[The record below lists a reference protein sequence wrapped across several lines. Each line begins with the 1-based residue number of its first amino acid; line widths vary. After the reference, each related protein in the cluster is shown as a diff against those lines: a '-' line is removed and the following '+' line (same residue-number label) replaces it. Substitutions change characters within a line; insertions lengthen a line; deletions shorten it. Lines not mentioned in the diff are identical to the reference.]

1 MFNHRPFEEEFRKFL
16 QQRHA
21 RFIDQTRS
29 YHDADFAL
37 MLSDGARFAL
47 EVKEKR
53 QAYVKS
59 VWPANTPEPHMFIL
73 DELTVR
79 KCLGFAPRAGVAIKD
94 VIGERYVFFSVID
107 LALMPRVRVN
117 RRIERN
123 QPDLKGKW
131 IVDLRNGRQ
140 ATRLMSC
147 LAISRLTLPTCIAF
161 STKFILA
168 TATTSAR
175 PSPTAVSRDGRNT
188 GRRTCAAA
196 AETHDALCETALLRH
211 QRLISGSCNTVKKAI
226 EQRRTRQPMP
236 IQRLNLS

>member
-1 MFNHRPFEEEFRKFL
+1 MSHRPRFWGHQQASQRPAYLAEGVKSIRIDLLMSNYLPFEDEFRKFL

-79 KCLGFAPRAGVAIKD
+79 KCLGFAPRAGVAVKD
-94 VIGERYVFFSVID
+94 VVGERYVFFSVID

-131 IVDLRNGRQ
+131 IVDLRNGGQ
-140 ATRLMSC
+140 ATTLDELLGHIQTY
-147 LAISRLTLPTCIAF
+147 LANLHSILYEIHPCYGDYVGETVGDGGITRRPEHWSQDVRNSRGNA
-161 STKFILA
+161 
-168 TATTSAR
+168 
-175 PSPTAVSRDGRNT
+175 
-188 GRRTCAAA
+188 
-196 AETHDALCETALLRH
+196 
-211 QRLISGSCNTVKKAI
+211 
-226 EQRRTRQPMP
+226 
-236 IQRLNLS
+236 